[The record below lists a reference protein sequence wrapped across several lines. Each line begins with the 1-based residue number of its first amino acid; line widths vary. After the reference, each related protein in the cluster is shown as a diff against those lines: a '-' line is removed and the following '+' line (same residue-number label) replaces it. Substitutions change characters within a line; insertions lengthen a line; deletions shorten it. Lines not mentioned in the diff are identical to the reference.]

1 MLDNIFSMF
10 GYPFIVRALV
20 GGIAV
25 ALCASLLGVMLVL
38 KRYSMIGDG
47 LSHVGFGAIA
57 VASALGF
64 APLAVAIPVV
74 IIAALLL
81 LRISSDS
88 SIKGDSAVA
97 MVSAVSLAVGVIAVS
112 VKQGVNTDFYSY
124 MFGSILGMSDS
135 DVLLSLLVCVPVIV
149 LYVVFYNKLFAV
161 TFDETFCRATGVK
174 AGLYNSICA
183 VLTALT
189 VVLGMRLMGA
199 LLISSLVIFPALTAM
214 RVCKSF
220 KAVVICA
227 SMISIIC
234 FILGIMLSVAFSLP
248 TGAAVVAVNGVAFCI
263 FSVVG
268 KVRK

>member
-1 MLDNIFSMF
+1 MLDNILSMF
-10 GYPFIVRALV
+10 SYPFITRAII

-25 ALCASLLGVMLVL
+25 SLCACLLGVMLVL

-47 LSHVGFGAIA
+47 LSHVGFGAVA
-57 VASALGF
+57 VSSALGF
-64 APLAVAIPVV
+64 APLTVAIPVV
-74 IIAALLL
+74 VLTALLL

-88 SIKGDSAVA
+88 SVKGDSAVA
-97 MVSAVSLAVGVIAVS
+97 MVSAVSLSAGVIAVS

-124 MFGSILGMSDS
+124 MFGSILGMSNS

-149 LYVVFYNKLFAV
+149 LYIVFYNKLFAV

-174 AGLYNSICA
+174 AGLYNGICA

-199 LLISSLVIFPALTAM
+199 LLISSLVIFPALTSM

-220 KAVVICA
+220 KAVVVCA
-227 SMISIIC
+227 AVVSVVC
-234 FILGIMLSVAFSLP
+234 FVLGIILSVALSLP
-248 TGAAVVAVNGVAFCI
+248 TGAAVVAVNAAAFCL
-263 FSVVG
+263 FSIAG
-268 KVRK
+268 KLKK